1 MPARKVAE
9 ILGDS
14 PNLTALAATAQ
25 RTAEL
30 QRVYLQAVPAELSK
44 TSHVC
49 WARAGVLSMAAG
61 SGAIAAKLRQLAPRI
76 LERFRQQGFEFNAM
90 RVEVQVGLNQHALR
104 KTEAKPLSEKAL
116 KSIRDAALELPE
128 SPLKSVLVRLGRI
141 DRGTQ
146 SVRSKT

>member
-14 PNLTALAATAQ
+14 PNLTALAAVA
-25 RTAEL
+25 RHTAEL

-61 SGAIAAKLRQLAPRI
+61 NGATAAKLRQLAPRV
-76 LERFRQQGFEFNAM
+76 LERFRQQGFEFNSM
-90 RVEVQVGLNQHALR
+90 RIEVQVGLNCLAVP
-104 KTEAKPLSEKAL
+104 KIEAKPLSEKAL

-128 SPLKSVLVRLGRI
+128 SPLKSVLMRLGRS